1 MTFSLSPWDA
11 GSLSRI
17 FRGGQ
22 IYLFFFPLLRG
33 AENVYFLVREKKKT
47 RLFSSRVSSNLL
59 LMSFEILSQSLHCLS
74 KNEEFLFTF
83 QSFFYFPKETNVR
96 AYNQYKV
103 YIFFFWALALNWL
116 FFCGLSFCWIHSFF
130 ILYLSLHLFIHFW
143 PLQTSGSLR
152 T

>member
-1 MTFSLSPWDA
+1 MTFSLSPWDT

-33 AENVYFLVREKKKT
+33 AENVYYLVRGKKKKT
-47 RLFSSRVSSNLL
+47 RLFSSWVTSNLL

-103 YIFFFWALALNWL
+103 YIF
-116 FFCGLSFCWIHSFF
+116 SFF
-130 ILYLSLHLFIHFW
+130 L
-143 PLQTSGSLR
+143 GSCLKLAFLLWA
-152 T
+152 